1 MKRFGSLVASLAL
14 LLICTPVSASV
25 VTMTPTEDAVVSNPV
40 VVTCQDL
47 NPGASYFFYLDDIFV
62 TSNKTGVWSVS
73 PNPGSHYIVCNAY
86 SNGRQDGSADADITV
101 QAASALPTPTST
113 PVSPSPTPVAT
124 PTSTPISTPIN
135 TPTPI
140 ATSTPVATASPTP
153 TSTPVSPSPTPV
165 ATPTSTPLS
174 TPVNTP
180 TPIATSAPVATPVP
194 TPTSTPVATPTST
207 LAPTPS
213 PVVASPTPTPAPNAG
228 VVHCTGSQDSAAID
242 AAFKS
247 GAAQVR
253 TFGPCDLDTTL
264 TEEIDNVG
272 LKTDGTPWHA
282 EGSGFVLNTGPN
294 SYTTPAWDTLTLTGP
309 GTGTSTVGVQADAN
323 FLTFNNLYVSG
334 FGTQFQ
340 VGSNGYLITLNNPRL
355 YGDGNGVGINCA
367 GGNNAGEGV
376 NIISGQIFNLFNG
389 IMDSGCDLTFVGT
402 HEDTISGSIATTNG
416 VGVDFINSYIE
427 ETGSSFPSSGAIFT
441 VNGHNAYAHVTF
453 TGGQIQEDNFNTP
466 PQLANITGTGPA
478 GQNPYV
484 KLSNVRLSSVT
495 MPTSASPMFAICGCT
510 SLNGGGT
517 VGNITNS
524 GVCP

>member
-1 MKRFGSLVASLAL
+1 MKKFASLVATLAL
-14 LLICTPVSASV
+14 LLTCARVSASI
-25 VTMTPTEDAVVSNPV
+25 VTMTPTENAVVSNPV

-47 NPGASYFFYLDDIFV
+47 NPGASYFFYLDDLYV

-86 SNGRQDGSADADITV
+86 SNGHQDGSADADITV
-101 QAASALPTPTST
+101 QATSASPTPTST
-113 PVSPSPTPVAT
+113 PISPSPTPVAT
-124 PTSTPISTPIN
+124 PTSTPISTP
-135 TPTPI
+135 
-140 ATSTPVATASPTP
+140 
-153 TSTPVSPSPTPV
+153 
-165 ATPTSTPLS
+165 
-174 TPVNTP
+174 VNTP
-180 TPIATSAPVATPVP
+180 TPLATSTPITTPVP
-194 TPTSTPVATPTST
+194 TLTPT
-207 LAPTPS
+207 PTP
-213 PVVASPTPTPAPNAG
+213 AATSPTPTPAPNAG

-253 TFGPCDLDTTL
+253 TFGACDLDTTL
-264 TEEIDNVG
+264 TEEVDNVG

-282 EGSGFVLNTGPN
+282 EGSGLVVNTGPN

-309 GTGTSTVGVQADAN
+309 GTGTATVGLQVDAN
-323 FLTFNNLYVSG
+323 FLTFNDLHVSG

-340 VGSNGYLITLNNPRL
+340 VGSNGYLITLNNARL
-355 YGDGNGVGINCA
+355 YGDGNGVGINCV

-389 IMDSGCDLTFVGT
+389 IMDSGCDLTFIGT
-402 HEDTISGSIATTNG
+402 HEDTITGSLVTTNG

-466 PQLANITGTGPA
+466 PPLANITGAGPG

-484 KLSNVRLSSVT
+484 KITNVRLSSVT
-495 MPTSASPMFAICGCT
+495 LPTSTSPMFAICGST

-517 VGNITNS
+517 LGNIPNS

>member
-1 MKRFGSLVASLAL
+1 MKKFASLVATLAL
-14 LLICTPVSASV
+14 LLTCARVSASI
-25 VTMTPTEDAVVSNPV
+25 VTMTPTENAVVSNPV

-47 NPGASYFFYLDDIFV
+47 NPGASYFFYLDDLYV

-86 SNGRQDGSADADITV
+86 SNGHQDGSADADITV
-101 QAASALPTPTST
+101 QATSASPTPTST
-113 PVSPSPTPVAT
+113 PISPSPTPVAT
-124 PTSTPISTPIN
+124 PTSTPISTPVN
-135 TPTPI
+135 TPTPLATPTPI
-140 ATSTPVATASPTP
+140 ATPVPTP
-153 TSTPVSPSPTPV
+153 TSTPISPSPTPV
-165 ATPTSTPLS
+165 ATPTTTPIS

-180 TPIATSAPVATPVP
+180 TPLATSTPITTPVP
-194 TPTSTPVATPTST
+194 TLTPT
-207 LAPTPS
+207 PTP
-213 PVVASPTPTPAPNAG
+213 AATSPTPTPAPNAG

-253 TFGPCDLDTTL
+253 TFGACDLDTTL
-264 TEEIDNVG
+264 TEEVDNVG

-282 EGSGFVLNTGPN
+282 EGSGLVVNTGPN

-309 GTGTSTVGVQADAN
+309 GTGTATVGLQVDAN
-323 FLTFNNLYVSG
+323 FLTFNDLHVSG

-340 VGSNGYLITLNNPRL
+340 VGSNGYLITLNNARL
-355 YGDGNGVGINCA
+355 YGDGNGVGINCV

-389 IMDSGCDLTFVGT
+389 IMDSGCDLTFIGT
-402 HEDTISGSIATTNG
+402 HEDTITGSLVTTNG

-466 PQLANITGTGPA
+466 PPLANITGAGPG

-484 KLSNVRLSSVT
+484 KITNVRLSSVT
-495 MPTSASPMFAICGCT
+495 LPTSTSPMFAICGST

-517 VGNITNS
+517 LGNIPNS